1 MKRKIYDQLLMWK
14 NKRNGKSAMM
24 IEGARRVGKSYIVKE
39 FAKREYK
46 SYILIDFF
54 KVGDDI
60 KDLFKNYK
68 DNLDMLF
75 TYLSTYFS
83 TRLYPRESI
92 IVFDEIEFCPA
103 ARAAIKYL
111 VEDGRYDYLETGSLL
126 GMKTSTQKNKK
137 KKKDEDKKD
146 DDYLVPSEEEKVDMH
161 PMDFEEFLWAM
172 GEETLMDFIRMKFAA
187 QEPVGQSMH
196 RKIMDYFRLYL
207 IVGGMPQAVQEYLD
221 TRSFEDVDRVK
232 RQILNLYHNCIDRYA
247 GKYATKVNSIYEAI
261 PAQLQLHDH
270 KFQLADLDK
279 NARFRNY
286 ASAFFWLRDAK
297 MVNLAFNTTEPSI
310 GLGLKQSDNSLKCYM
325 NDTGLMISH
334 AFDERGIVSE
344 QLYQKILKDK
354 LEVNAGMLMENIV
367 GQMLTALG
375 CKLFFYSNASRENKD
390 DRMEIDFLIAKSKI
404 TSRHNISPIE
414 VKSSSGFTTVS
425 LEKCLKKYSSHLAQ
439 AYIIHTGDVE
449 RDGDYLYLP
458 LYMVPC
464 L

>member
-1 MKRKIYDQLLMWK
+1 MKRKIYDQLLLWK
-14 NKRNGKSAMM
+14 NKRKGKSAMM

-39 FAKREYK
+39 FAQKEYK

-75 TYLSTYFS
+75 TYLSTYYS

-103 ARAAIKYL
+103 ARAAVKYL

-126 GMKTSTQKNKK
+126 GMQMSTKK
-137 KKKDEDKKD
+137 KRKKGEKKE
-146 DDYLVPSEEEKVDMH
+146 DYLVPSEEECIVMH
-161 PMDFEEFLWAM
+161 PMDFEEFLWAF
-172 GEETLMDFIRMKFAA
+172 GEENLMDFVRMKFAA
-187 QEPVGQSMH
+187 KEPMGQSMH
-196 RKIMDYFRLYL
+196 RKLMDYFRLYM
-207 IVGGMPQAVQEYLD
+207 IIGGMPQAILEYLD
-221 TRSFEDVDRVK
+221 TKSFEDVDRVK
-232 RQILNLYHNCIDRYA
+232 RQILYLYNKCIEQYA
-247 GKYATKVNSIYEAI
+247 GVHAAKVKAIYDAI
-261 PAQLQLHDH
+261 PGQLQLHEH
-270 KFQLADLDK
+270 KFQLSDLKKD
-279 NARFRNY
+279 ARFRDY
-286 ASAFFWLRDAK
+286 DSSFFWLHDSK

-367 GQMLTALG
+367 GQMLTAIG
-375 CKLFFYSNASRENKD
+375 CKLFFYSNSSREKKE
-390 DRMEIDFLIAKSKI
+390 DRMEIDFLISKKAV

-414 VKSSSGFTTVS
+414 VKSSTGFTTTS
-425 LEKCLKKYSSHLAQ
+425 LEKCIKKYSSHLAQ
-439 AYIIHTGDVE
+439 AYIVHTGDLE
-449 RDGDYLYLP
+449 KDGDYLYIP

>member
-1 MKRKIYDQLLMWK
+1 MKRKIYDQLLLWK
-14 NKRNGKSAMM
+14 NKRKGKSAMM
-24 IEGARRVGKSYIVKE
+24 IEGARRVGKSYIVRE
-39 FAKREYK
+39 FAQREYK

-75 TYLSTYFS
+75 TYLSTYYS
-83 TRLYPRESI
+83 TRLYTRESI

-111 VEDGRYDYLETGSLL
+111 VEDRRFDYLETGSLL
-126 GMKTSTQKNKK
+126 GMQMSTKK
-137 KKKDEDKKD
+137 KLKKNEKKE
-146 DDYLVPSEEEKVDMH
+146 DYLVPSEEEKMVMH
-161 PMDFEEFLWAM
+161 PMDFEEFLWAF
-172 GEETLMDFIRMKFAA
+172 GEESLMDFVRMKFAS

-196 RKIMDYFRLYL
+196 RKLMDYFRLYM
-207 IVGGMPQAVQEYLD
+207 IIGGMPQAILEYLD
-221 TRSFEDVDRVK
+221 TKSFEDVDRVK
-232 RQILNLYHNCIDRYA
+232 RQILNLYNNCIDQYA
-247 GKYATKVNSIYEAI
+247 GVHAAKVKAIYEAI
-261 PAQLQLHDH
+261 PGQLQRHEH
-270 KFQLADLDK
+270 KFQLSDLNKD
-279 NARFRNY
+279 ARFRDY
-286 ASAFFWLRDAK
+286 DSSFFWLRDAK

-354 LEVNAGMLMENIV
+354 LEINSGMLMENIV
-367 GQMLTALG
+367 EQMLTAIG
-375 CKLFFYSNASRENKD
+375 CKLFFYSNASRENKEY
-390 DRMEIDFLIAKSKI
+390 RMEIDFLITKKSI

-414 VKSSSGFTTVS
+414 VKSSTGFTTTS
-425 LEKCLKKYSSHLAQ
+425 LEKCLKKYASHLAQ
-439 AYIIHTGDVE
+439 AYIVHTGDLKK
-449 RDGDYLYLP
+449 DGDYLYIP

>member
-1 MKRKIYDQLLMWK
+1 MRRKIYDILLNWK
-14 NKRNGKSAMM
+14 RTSAGKSAIM
-24 IEGARRVGKSYIVKE
+24 IDGARRVGKSYIVKE
-39 FAKREYK
+39 FAQKEYK

-60 KDLFKNYK
+60 KELFKNYK

-83 TRLYPRESI
+83 TKLYPRESI

-126 GMKTSTQKNKK
+126 GMKMSTKK
-137 KKKDEDKKD
+137 KRKKEDKKE
-146 DDYLVPSEEEKVDMH
+146 DYLVPSEEESMVMH

-172 GEETLMDFIRMKFAA
+172 GEDTLMGFVRMKYAA
-187 QEPVGQSMH
+187 QEPMGQSMH
-196 RKIMDYFRLYL
+196 RKLMDYFRLYM
-207 IVGGMPQAVQEYLD
+207 IIGGMPQAILEYLD

-232 RQILNLYHNCIDRYA
+232 RQILNLYYNCIDHYA
-247 GKYATKVNSIYEAI
+247 GVHTPKVRAIFEAI
-261 PAQLQLHDH
+261 PGQLQLHEH
-270 KFQLADLDK
+270 RFQLSDLNKD
-279 NARFRNY
+279 ARFRDY
-286 ASAFFWLRDAK
+286 DSAFFWLRDAK

-310 GLGLKQSDNSLKCYM
+310 GLGLKQKDNSLKCYM

-367 GQMLTALG
+367 GQMLTAIG
-375 CKLFFYSNASRENKD
+375 CKLFFYSNPSRENKD
-390 DRMEIDFLIAKSKI
+390 DRMEIDFLISKKTI

-414 VKSSSGFTTVS
+414 VKSSTGFTTTS
-425 LEKCLKKYSSHLAQ
+425 LEKCIIKYSTHLAQ
-439 AYIIHTGDVE
+439 SYIVHTGDLKKE
-449 RDGDYLYLP
+449 GDFLYIP

>member
-1 MKRKIYDQLLMWK
+1 M
-14 NKRNGKSAMM
+14 
-24 IEGARRVGKSYIVKE
+24 GKSYIVRE
-39 FAKREYK
+39 FAQREYK

-103 ARAAIKYL
+103 ARASIKYL

-126 GMKTSTQKNKK
+126 GMKTSTQMR
-137 KKKDEDKKD
+137 KKDEDKKEE
-146 DDYLVPSEEEKVDMH
+146 DYLVPSEEEKIDMH

-172 GEETLMDFIRMKFAA
+172 GEETLMDFIRMKFAT

-196 RKIMDYFRLYL
+196 RKIMDYLRLYL
-207 IVGGMPQAVQEYLD
+207 IVGGMPQAILEYQD
-221 TRSFEDVDRVK
+221 TRSFEDVDRIK

-310 GLGLKQSDNSLKCYM
+310 GLGLKQKDNSLKCYM

-334 AFDERGIVSE
+334 AFNERGIVSE

-354 LEVNAGMLMENIV
+354 LEINAGMLMENIV
-367 GQMLTALG
+367 AQMLVAND
-375 CKLFFYSNASRENKD
+375 CKLFFYSNSSRENKD
-390 DRMEIDFLIAKSKI
+390 DRMEIDFLIAKSTI

-414 VKSSSGFTTVS
+414 VKSSTGFSTVS
-425 LEKCLKKYSSHLAQ
+425 MEKCLKKYSTHLSQ
-439 AYIIHTGDVE
+439 AYIVHTGDVE
-449 RDGDYLYLP
+449 RDGDYLYIP

>member
-1 MKRKIYDQLLMWK
+1 
-14 NKRNGKSAMM
+14 MM
-24 IEGARRVGKSYIVKE
+24 IEGARRVGKSFIVEE
-39 FAKREYK
+39 FARNEYK

-75 TYLSTYFS
+75 TYISTFYS
-83 TRLYPRESI
+83 TKLYERESI

-126 GMKTSTQKNKK
+126 GMQMSTKRKRKKNEKK
-137 KKKDEDKKD
+137 E
-146 DDYLVPSEEEKVDMH
+146 DYLVPSEEEKLVMH
-161 PMDFEEFLWAM
+161 PMDFEEFLWAL
-172 GEETLMDFIRMKFAA
+172 GQDSLMDFIRTQFKAKV
-187 QEPVGQSMH
+187 PVGQSMH
-196 RKIMDYFRLYL
+196 RKIMDFFRLYM
-207 IVGGMPQAVQEYLD
+207 IIGGMPQAVLEYLE
-221 TRSFEDVDRVK
+221 TKSFENVDRVK
-232 RQILNLYHNCIDRYA
+232 RQILNLYNNCIEQYA
-247 GKYATKVNSIYEAI
+247 GIHTAKVKAIYEAI
-261 PAQLQLHDH
+261 PGQLQLHEH
-270 KFQLADLDK
+270 KFQLSDLNKD
-279 NARFRNY
+279 ARFRDY
-286 ASAFFWLRDAK
+286 DSSFFWLRDARI
-297 MVNLAFNTTEPSI
+297 VNLAFNTTEPSI
-310 GLGLKQSDNSLKCYM
+310 GLGLKQKDNSLKCYM

-367 GQMLTALG
+367 AQMLTANG
-375 CKLFFYSNASRENKD
+375 CKLFFYSNPSREDKD
-390 DRMEIDFLIAKSKI
+390 DRMEIDFLIAKSTI

-414 VKSSSGFTTVS
+414 VKSSTGFTTIS
-425 LEKCLKKYSSHLAQ
+425 LEKCIKKYRTHLAQ
-439 AYIIHTGDVE
+439 AYIVHTGDLAEV
-449 RDGDYLYLP
+449 GDFFYLP

>member
-1 MKRKIYDQLLMWK
+1 M
-14 NKRNGKSAMM
+14 
-24 IEGARRVGKSYIVKE
+24 GKSYIVRE
-39 FAKREYK
+39 FAQREYR

-60 KDLFKNYK
+60 KELFKNYK

-103 ARAAIKYL
+103 ARASIKYL

-126 GMKTSTQKNKK
+126 GMKTSTQMR
-137 KKKDEDKKD
+137 KKDEDKKEE
-146 DDYLVPSEEEKVDMH
+146 DYLVPSEEEKIDMH

-172 GEETLMDFIRMKFAA
+172 GEETLMDFIRMKFAT

-196 RKIMDYFRLYL
+196 RKIMDYLRLYL
-207 IVGGMPQAVQEYLD
+207 IVGGMPQAILEYQD
-221 TRSFEDVDRVK
+221 TRSFEDVDRIK

-310 GLGLKQSDNSLKCYM
+310 GLGLKQKDNSLKCYM

-334 AFDERGIVSE
+334 AFNERGIVSE

-354 LEVNAGMLMENIV
+354 LEINAGMLMENIV
-367 GQMLTALG
+367 AQMLVAND
-375 CKLFFYSNASRENKD
+375 CKLFFYSNSSRENKD
-390 DRMEIDFLIAKSKI
+390 DRMEIDFLIAKSTI

-414 VKSSSGFTTVS
+414 VKSSTGFSTVS
-425 LEKCLKKYSSHLAQ
+425 MEKCLKKYSTHLSQ
-439 AYIIHTGDVE
+439 AYIVHTGDVE
-449 RDGDYLYLP
+449 RDGDYLYIP

>member
-1 MKRKIYDQLLMWK
+1 M
-14 NKRNGKSAMM
+14 
-24 IEGARRVGKSYIVKE
+24 GKSYIVKE

-146 DDYLVPSEEEKVDMH
+146 DDYLVPSEEEKIDMH

-404 TSRHNISPIE
+404 TSRHNVAQSESKESLLSLPSQSNVSEANISPIE

-425 LEKCLKKYSSHLAQ
+425 LGKCLKKYSSHLAQ

>member
-1 MKRKIYDQLLMWK
+1 MKRKIYDHLLLWK
-14 NKRNGKSAMM
+14 NKRKGKSALM
-24 IEGARRVGKSYIVKE
+24 IEGARRVGKSYIVRE
-39 FAKREYK
+39 FAQREYK

-103 ARAAIKYL
+103 ARASIKYL

-126 GMKTSTQKNKK
+126 GMKTSTQMR
-137 KKKDEDKKD
+137 KKDEDKKEE
-146 DDYLVPSEEEKVDMH
+146 DYLVPSEEEKIDMH

-196 RKIMDYFRLYL
+196 RKIMDYLRLYL
-207 IVGGMPQAVQEYLD
+207 IVGGMPQAILEYQD
-221 TRSFEDVDRVK
+221 TRSFEDVDRIK

-310 GLGLKQSDNSLKCYM
+310 GLVLKQKDNSLKCYM

-334 AFDERGIVSE
+334 AFNERGIVSE

-354 LEVNAGMLMENIV
+354 LEINAGMLMENIV
-367 GQMLTALG
+367 AQMLVAND
-375 CKLFFYSNASRENKD
+375 CKLFFYSNSSRENKD
-390 DRMEIDFLIAKSKI
+390 DRMEIDFLIAKSTI

-414 VKSSSGFTTVS
+414 VKSSTGFSTVS
-425 LEKCLKKYSSHLAQ
+425 MEKCLKKYSTHLSQ
-439 AYIIHTGDVE
+439 AYIVHTGDVD
-449 RDGDYLYLP
+449 RDGDYLYIP

>member
-1 MKRKIYDQLLMWK
+1 
-14 NKRNGKSAMM
+14 M

-39 FAKREYK
+39 FAQKEYK

-83 TRLYPRESI
+83 TKLYPRESI

-126 GMKTSTQKNKK
+126 GMKMSTQKKLKKTENK
-137 KKKDEDKKD
+137 E
-146 DDYLVPSEEEKVDMH
+146 DYLVPSEEESMVMH
-161 PMDFEEFLWAM
+161 PMDFEEFLWAL
-172 GEETLMDFIRMKFAA
+172 GEESLMDFVRMKFAA
-187 QEPVGQSMH
+187 QESVGQSMH
-196 RKIMDYFRLYL
+196 RKLMDYFRLYL
-207 IVGGMPQAVQEYLD
+207 IIGGMPQAILEFLD
-221 TRSFEDVDRVK
+221 TKSFEDVDRVK
-232 RQILNLYHNCIDRYA
+232 RQILNLYYNCIDNYA
-247 GKYATKVNSIYEAI
+247 GVYTAKVRAIYEAI
-261 PAQLQLHDH
+261 PGQLQLHEH
-270 KFQLADLDK
+270 KFQLSDLNKD
-279 NARFRNY
+279 ARFRDY
-286 ASAFFWLRDAK
+286 DSSFFWLRDAK

-310 GLGLKQSDNSLKCYM
+310 GLGLKQKDNSLKCYM

-367 GQMLTALG
+367 GQMLTAIG
-375 CKLFFYSNASRENKD
+375 CKLFFYSNPSRENKD
-390 DRMEIDFLIAKSKI
+390 DRMEIDFLISKKAI

-414 VKSSSGFTTVS
+414 VKSSTRFTTIS
-425 LEKCLKKYSSHLAQ
+425 LEKCIKKYSTHLAQ
-439 AYIIHTGDVE
+439 VYIVHTGDLKK
-449 RDGDYLYLP
+449 DGDYLYIP

>member
-1 MKRKIYDQLLMWK
+1 MKRKIYDHLLLWK
-14 NKRNGKSAMM
+14 NKRKGKSALM
-24 IEGARRVGKSYIVKE
+24 IEGARRVGKSYIVRE
-39 FAKREYK
+39 FAQREYK

-75 TYLSTYFS
+75 TYPSTYFS

-103 ARAAIKYL
+103 AHASIKYL

-126 GMKTSTQKNKK
+126 GMKTSTQMR
-137 KKKDEDKKD
+137 KKDKD
-146 DDYLVPSEEEKVDMH
+146 
-161 PMDFEEFLWAM
+161 
-172 GEETLMDFIRMKFAA
+172 
-187 QEPVGQSMH
+187 
-196 RKIMDYFRLYL
+196 
-207 IVGGMPQAVQEYLD
+207 
-221 TRSFEDVDRVK
+221 
-232 RQILNLYHNCIDRYA
+232 
-247 GKYATKVNSIYEAI
+247 KYATKVNSIYEAI

-310 GLGLKQSDNSLKCYM
+310 GLGLKQKDNSLKCYM

-334 AFDERGIVSE
+334 AFNERGIVSE

-354 LEVNAGMLMENIV
+354 LEINAGMLMENIV
-367 GQMLTALG
+367 AQMLVAND
-375 CKLFFYSNASRENKD
+375 CKLFFYSNSSRENKD
-390 DRMEIDFLIAKSKI
+390 DRMEIDFLIVKSTI

-414 VKSSSGFTTVS
+414 VKSSTGFSTVS
-425 LEKCLKKYSSHLAQ
+425 MEKCLKKYSTHLSQ
-439 AYIIHTGDVE
+439 AYIVHTGDVE
-449 RDGDYLYLP
+449 RDGDYLYIP

>member
-1 MKRKIYDQLLMWK
+1 MKRKIYDQLLLWK
-14 NKRNGKSAMM
+14 NKRKGKSAMM

-39 FAKREYK
+39 FAQKEYR

-54 KVGDDI
+54 KVGDDV

-83 TRLYPRESI
+83 TKLYPRESI

-111 VEDGRYDYLETGSLL
+111 VEDGRFDYLETGSLL
-126 GMKTSTQKNKK
+126 GMKMSTKRKLKKNEKK
-137 KKKDEDKKD
+137 E
-146 DDYLVPSEEEKVDMH
+146 DYLVPSEEESMVMH

-172 GEETLMDFIRMKFAA
+172 GEESLMDFVRMKFAA
-187 QEPVGQSMH
+187 KEPVGQSMH
-196 RKIMDYFRLYL
+196 RKLMDYFRLYM
-207 IVGGMPQAVQEYLD
+207 IIGGMPQAILEYLD
-221 TRSFEDVDRVK
+221 TKSFEDVDRVK
-232 RQILNLYHNCIDRYA
+232 RQILNLYYNCIDNYA
-247 GKYATKVNSIYEAI
+247 GVHAAKVKAIYEAI
-261 PAQLQLHDH
+261 PGQLQLHEH
-270 KFQLADLDK
+270 KFQLSDLNKD
-279 NARFRNY
+279 ARFRDY
-286 ASAFFWLRDAK
+286 DSAFFWLRDAK
-297 MVNLAFNTTEPSI
+297 MVNIAFNTTEPSI
-310 GLGLKQSDNSLKCYM
+310 GLGLKQKDNSLKCYM

-367 GQMLTALG
+367 GQMLTAIG
-375 CKLFFYSNASRENKD
+375 CKLFFYSNPSRENKD
-390 DRMEIDFLIAKSKI
+390 DRMEIDFLISKKAI

-414 VKSSSGFTTVS
+414 VKSSTGFTTTS
-425 LEKCLKKYSSHLAQ
+425 LEKCIKKYSAHLAQ
-439 AYIIHTGDVE
+439 AYIVHTGDVKK
-449 RDGDYLYLP
+449 DGDYLYIP

>member
-1 MKRKIYDQLLMWK
+1 M
-14 NKRNGKSAMM
+14 
-24 IEGARRVGKSYIVKE
+24 GKSYIVEE
-39 FAKREYK
+39 FAKNEYK

-75 TYLSTYFS
+75 TYISTFYS
-83 TRLYPRESI
+83 TKLYERDSI

-111 VEDGRYDYLETGSLL
+111 VADGRYDYLETGSLL
-126 GMKTSTQKNKK
+126 GMQMSTKRKLKKNEKR
-137 KKKDEDKKD
+137 E
-146 DDYLVPSEEEKVDMH
+146 DYLVPSEEEKLVMP
-161 PMDFEEFLWAM
+161 PMDFEEFLWAN
-172 GEETLMDFIRMKFAA
+172 GQDNLMDFIRSQFEAKA
-187 QEPVGQSMH
+187 PVGQSMH
-196 RKIMDYFRLYL
+196 RKIMDYFRLYM
-207 IVGGMPQAVQEYLD
+207 IVGGMPQAVEEYLD
-221 TRSFEDVDRVK
+221 TKSFEDVDRVK
-232 RQILNLYHNCIDRYA
+232 RQILNLYNNCIEQYA
-247 GKYATKVNSIYEAI
+247 GVHASKVKAIYEAI
-261 PAQLQLHDH
+261 PGQLQLHEH
-270 KFQLADLDK
+270 KFQLSDLNKD
-279 NARFRNY
+279 ARFRDY
-286 ASAFFWLRDAK
+286 DSSFYWLRDAK

-310 GLGLKQSDNSLKCYM
+310 GLGLKQKDNSLKCYL

-367 GQMLTALG
+367 AQMLTANG
-375 CKLFFYSNASRENKD
+375 CKLFFYSNPDRENKEN
-390 DRMEIDFLIAKSKI
+390 RMEIDFLIAKSRI

-414 VKSSSGFTTVS
+414 VKSSTGFTTVS
-425 LEKCLKKYSSHLAQ
+425 LEKCIKKYGTHLAQ
-439 AYIIHTGDVE
+439 SYIVHTGDLAQE
-449 RDGDYLYLP
+449 GDHLYIP

>member
-1 MKRKIYDQLLMWK
+1 M
-14 NKRNGKSAMM
+14 GKSF
-24 IEGARRVGKSYIVKE
+24 IVEE
-39 FAKREYK
+39 FARNEYK

-75 TYLSTYFS
+75 TYISTFYS
-83 TRLYPRESI
+83 TKLYERESI

-126 GMKTSTQKNKK
+126 GMQMSTKRKLKKNETK
-137 KKKDEDKKD
+137 E
-146 DDYLVPSEEEKVDMH
+146 DYLVPSEEEKLVMH
-161 PMDFEEFLWAM
+161 PMDFEEFLWAN
-172 GEETLMDFIRMKFAA
+172 GQDNLMDFIRA
-187 QEPVGQSMH
+187 QFKAKAPVGQSMH
-196 RKIMDYFRLYL
+196 RKIMDFFRLYM
-207 IVGGMPQAVQEYLD
+207 IIGGMPQAVLEYLD
-221 TRSFEDVDRVK
+221 TKSFEDVDRVK
-232 RQILNLYHNCIDRYA
+232 RQILNLYNNCINQYA
-247 GKYATKVNSIYEAI
+247 GIHAAKVKAIYEAI
-261 PAQLQLHDH
+261 PSQLQLHEH
-270 KFQLADLDK
+270 KFQLSDLNKD
-279 NARFRNY
+279 ARFRDY
-286 ASAFFWLRDAK
+286 DSSFFWLRDAR

-310 GLGLKQSDNSLKCYM
+310 GLGLKQKDNSLKCYM

-367 GQMLTALG
+367 AQMLTANG
-375 CKLFFYSNASRENKD
+375 CKLFFYSNPTKENKD
-390 DRMEIDFLIAKSKI
+390 DRMEIDFLIAKSSI

-414 VKSSSGFTTVS
+414 VKSSNGFSTVS
-425 LEKCLKKYSSHLAQ
+425 LEKCIKKYNTHLAQ
-439 AYIIHTGDVE
+439 AYIVHTGDVTE
-449 RDGDYLYLP
+449 DGDYLYIP

>member
-1 MKRKIYDQLLMWK
+1 M
-14 NKRNGKSAMM
+14 
-24 IEGARRVGKSYIVKE
+24 GKSYIVRE
-39 FAKREYK
+39 FAQREYK

-75 TYLSTYFS
+75 TYLSTYYS

-111 VEDGRYDYLETGSLL
+111 VEDGRFDYLETGSLL
-126 GMKTSTQKNKK
+126 GMQMSTKK
-137 KKKDEDKKD
+137 KLKKNEKKE
-146 DDYLVPSEEEKVDMH
+146 DYLVPSEEEKMVMH
-161 PMDFEEFLWAM
+161 PMDFEEFLWAF
-172 GEETLMDFIRMKFAA
+172 GEESLMDFVRMKFAS

-196 RKIMDYFRLYL
+196 RKLMDYFRLYM
-207 IVGGMPQAVQEYLD
+207 IIGGMPQAILEYLD
-221 TRSFEDVDRVK
+221 TKSFEDVDRVK
-232 RQILNLYHNCIDRYA
+232 RQILNLYNNCIDQYA
-247 GKYATKVNSIYEAI
+247 GVHAAKVKAIYEAI
-261 PAQLQLHDH
+261 PGQLQRHEH
-270 KFQLADLDK
+270 KFQLSDLNKD
-279 NARFRNY
+279 ARFRDY
-286 ASAFFWLRDAK
+286 DSSFFWLRDAK

-334 AFDERGIVSE
+334 AFDERGVVSE

-354 LEVNAGMLMENIV
+354 LDANIGMLMENIV
-367 GQMLTALG
+367 AQMLTAIG

-390 DRMEIDFLIAKSKI
+390 DRMEIDFLISKKAV

-414 VKSSSGFTTVS
+414 VKSSTGFTTTS
-425 LEKCLKKYSSHLAQ
+425 LEKCLKKYASHLAQ
-439 AYIIHTGDVE
+439 AYIVHTGDLE
-449 RDGDYLYLP
+449 KDGDYLYIP

>member
-1 MKRKIYDQLLMWK
+1 M
-14 NKRNGKSAMM
+14 
-24 IEGARRVGKSYIVKE
+24 GKSYIVKE
-39 FAKREYK
+39 FAQKEYK

-83 TRLYPRESI
+83 TKLYPRESI

-126 GMKTSTQKNKK
+126 GMKMSTQKKLKKTENK
-137 KKKDEDKKD
+137 E
-146 DDYLVPSEEEKVDMH
+146 DYLVPSEEESMVMH
-161 PMDFEEFLWAM
+161 PMDFEEFLWAL
-172 GEETLMDFIRMKFAA
+172 GEESLMDFVRMKFAA
-187 QEPVGQSMH
+187 QESVGQSMH
-196 RKIMDYFRLYL
+196 RKLMDYFRLYL
-207 IVGGMPQAVQEYLD
+207 IIGGMPQAILEFLD
-221 TRSFEDVDRVK
+221 TKSFEDVDRVK
-232 RQILNLYHNCIDRYA
+232 RQILNLYYNCIDNYA
-247 GKYATKVNSIYEAI
+247 GVHTAKVRAIYEAI
-261 PAQLQLHDH
+261 PGQLQLHEH
-270 KFQLADLDK
+270 KFQLSDLNKD
-279 NARFRNY
+279 ARFRDY
-286 ASAFFWLRDAK
+286 DSSFFWLRDAK

-310 GLGLKQSDNSLKCYM
+310 GLGLKQKDNSLKCYM

-367 GQMLTALG
+367 GQMLTAIG
-375 CKLFFYSNASRENKD
+375 CKLFFYSNPSRENKD
-390 DRMEIDFLIAKSKI
+390 DRMEIDFLISKKAI
-404 TSRHNISPIE
+404 TSRHNISPIK
-414 VKSSSGFTTVS
+414 VKSSTRFTTIS
-425 LEKCLKKYSSHLAQ
+425 LEKCIKKYSTHLAQ
-439 AYIIHTGDVE
+439 VYIVHTGDLKK
-449 RDGDYLYLP
+449 DGDYLYIP

>member
-1 MKRKIYDQLLMWK
+1 MKRKIYDHLLLWK
-14 NKRNGKSAMM
+14 NKRKGKSALM
-24 IEGARRVGKSYIVKE
+24 IEGARRVGKSYIVRE
-39 FAKREYK
+39 FAQREYK

-103 ARAAIKYL
+103 ARASIKYL

-126 GMKTSTQKNKK
+126 GMKTSTQMR
-137 KKKDEDKKD
+137 KKDEDKKEE
-146 DDYLVPSEEEKVDMH
+146 DYLVPSEEEKIDMH

-172 GEETLMDFIRMKFAA
+172 GEETLMDFIRMKFAT

-196 RKIMDYFRLYL
+196 RKIMDYLRLYL
-207 IVGGMPQAVQEYLD
+207 IVGGMPQAILEYQD
-221 TRSFEDVDRVK
+221 TRSFEDVDRIK

-310 GLGLKQSDNSLKCYM
+310 GLGLKQKDNSLKCYM

-334 AFDERGIVSE
+334 AFNERGIVSE

-354 LEVNAGMLMENIV
+354 LEINAGMLMENIV
-367 GQMLTALG
+367 AQMLVAND
-375 CKLFFYSNASRENKD
+375 CKLFFYSNPSRENKD
-390 DRMEIDFLIAKSKI
+390 DRMEIDFLIAKSTI

-414 VKSSSGFTTVS
+414 VKSSTGFSTVS
-425 LEKCLKKYSSHLAQ
+425 MEKCLKKYSTHLSQ
-439 AYIIHTGDVE
+439 AYIVHTGDVE
-449 RDGDYLYLP
+449 RDGDYLYIP

>member
-1 MKRKIYDQLLMWK
+1 MKRKIYDHLLLWK
-14 NKRNGKSAMM
+14 NKRKGKSALM
-24 IEGARRVGKSYIVKE
+24 IEGARRVGKSYIVRE
-39 FAKREYK
+39 FAQREYK

-103 ARAAIKYL
+103 ARASIKYL

-126 GMKTSTQKNKK
+126 GMKTSTQMR
-137 KKKDEDKKD
+137 KKDEDKKEE
-146 DDYLVPSEEEKVDMH
+146 DYLVPSEEEKIDMH

-172 GEETLMDFIRMKFAA
+172 GEEMLMDFIRMKFAA

-207 IVGGMPQAVQEYLD
+207 IVGGMPQAILEYQD
-221 TRSFEDVDRVK
+221 TRSFEDVDRIK

-310 GLGLKQSDNSLKCYM
+310 GLGLKQKDNFLKCYM

-334 AFDERGIVSE
+334 AFNERGIVSE

-354 LEVNAGMLMENIV
+354 LEINAGMLMENIV
-367 GQMLTALG
+367 AQMLVAND
-375 CKLFFYSNASRENKD
+375 CKLFFYSNSSRENKD
-390 DRMEIDFLIAKSKI
+390 DRMEIDFLIAKSTI

-414 VKSSSGFTTVS
+414 VKSSTGFSTVS
-425 LEKCLKKYSSHLAQ
+425 MEKCLKKYSTHLSQ
-439 AYIIHTGDVE
+439 AYIVHTGDVE
-449 RDGDYLYLP
+449 RDGDYLYIP